1 MNDAVLY
8 DLTDNVATL
17 TLNRPE
23 ALNAFNNDM
32 RGRLIELT
40 GRLEDDD
47 SIRCVILQGAGDN
60 FCAGGDIKMF
70 REALDLDSEARRRK
84 YREFLHIT
92 HIAMLSLARLPV
104 PVIARVKGAAAGIGF
119 SFVLAADLAVAS
131 DDAMFALAYNQL
143 GVSPDGSS
151 TFFLPRTVGLKK
163 AKEISFLG
171 GRFDADTAQSL
182 GIVNKV
188 VPAADL
194 DAAVADMA
202 ARVARVLRDSGAEVT
217 VWDESFTSRRAE
229 AALREVGV
237 TRRRRPGAV
246 DRVAAALLL
255 QSYLEAGAGQA
266 STSAD

>member
-40 GRLEDDD
+40 GRLEDDG

-194 DAAVADMA
+194 DATVADMA
-202 ARVARVLRDSGAEVT
+202 ARIAKGATKALGRTKALFNASVHSTLSEQLGAEV
-217 VWDESFTSRRAE
+217 EQF
-229 AALREVGV
+229 AASAATEDFVEGV
-237 TRRRRPGAV
+237 TAFVEKRAPVFKGR
-246 DRVAAALLL
+246 
-255 QSYLEAGAGQA
+255 
-266 STSAD
+266 

>member
-8 DLTDNVATL
+8 DLTDDVATL

-23 ALNAFNNDM
+23 SLNAFNHDM
-32 RGRLIELT
+32 RERLVEFT
-40 GRLEDDD
+40 ARLEEDD
-47 SIRCVILQGAGDN
+47 SVRCVVLQGAGDN

-70 REALDLDSEARRRK
+70 REAIAVDSEARRRQ

-104 PVIARVKGAAAGIGF
+104 PVIARVQGAAAGIGF

-171 GRFDADTAQSL
+171 ERFDAQTALSL
-182 GIVNKV
+182 GIVNRV

-194 DAAVADMA
+194 DATVADMA
-202 ARVARVLRDSGAEVT
+202 ARIAKGATKAFGRTKALFNASVHST
-217 VWDESFTSRRAE
+217 LAE
-229 AALREVGV
+229 QLEAEIEHFAASTATEDFVEGV
-237 TRRRRPGAV
+237 TAFLEKRPPKFKG
-246 DRVAAALLL
+246 R
-255 QSYLEAGAGQA
+255 
-266 STSAD
+266 

>member
-23 ALNAFNNDM
+23 ALNAFNGDM
-32 RGRLIELT
+32 RRRLIELT

-47 SIRCVILQGAGDN
+47 SIRCVVLQGAGDN

-171 GRFDADTAQSL
+171 ERFDADTAQSL

-194 DAAVADMA
+194 DATVADMA
-202 ARVARVLRDSGAEVT
+202 ARIAKGATKAFGRTKALFNASVHSTLSEQLEAEV
-217 VWDESFTSRRAE
+217 EQF
-229 AALREVGV
+229 AASAATEDFVEGV
-237 TRRRRPGAV
+237 TAFVEKRAPVFKGR
-246 DRVAAALLL
+246 
-255 QSYLEAGAGQA
+255 
-266 STSAD
+266 